1 MPSLFNAAKSSLALS
16 VLAATLAG
24 CGNKQPDAPDPNS
37 IPITYATPTQY
48 GTPFKSVPNREDA
61 VIYQVNIRAF
71 SQAGNLAGVTA
82 RLDSIKDVGV
92 NVVYLM
98 PIYPVG
104 TVKSVNSPYC
114 VKDYSAVGAEF
125 GTLADLRTLVDGA
138 HSRGLSVLLDWV
150 PNHTSYDHAWITT
163 HPTWY
168 QRDAAG
174 NILSP
179 SSNGV
184 AYSDV
189 AQLDFTNQDMRQ
201 AMIAAMKGWVYTA
214 NVDGFRCDFG
224 DNQPADFWKQ
234 ATDTLRR
241 ISTHKLLLLN
251 EGTRASNFTSGF
263 DYNFGFGFYGQL
275 KKVYGSGAAATSLD
289 ALNTSEYAGASTT
302 QQVVRYTTNHDV
314 NDSDGTPIAL
324 FGGDAG
330 AMSAFVV
337 AACYKG
343 VPFVYN
349 GQEAGMTTQIK
360 FPFTT
365 TKVRWGVRH
374 DVKLAFNQ
382 LLTAR
387 AASPALQHGTPTS
400 YSTADVC
407 AFAKSYGSDQ
417 ALVLANVR
425 NSAVQYTVPAALANS
440 TWTNALAGGT
450 VTLSGTV
457 ALPAYGYL
465 VLRK

>member
-1 MPSLFNAAKSSLALS
+1 MASLFSAAQCSLACAL
-16 VLAATLAG
+16 LATLLAG
-24 CGNKQPDAPDPNS
+24 CNNKQPSPPDPTT
-37 IPITYATPTQY
+37 IPTTYVTPAQY

-114 VKDYSAVGAEF
+114 VKDYSSVGAEF
-125 GTLADLRTLVDGA
+125 GSLADLRALVDGA
-138 HSRGLSVLLDWV
+138 HAKGLSVMLDWV
-150 PNHTSYDHAWITT
+150 PNHTSFDHPWIMA
-163 HPTWY
+163 HPDWY
-168 QRDAAG
+168 LRDAAG

-179 SSNGV
+179 PNTN
-184 AYSDV
+184 YTDV
-189 AQLDFTNQDMRQ
+189 AQLDFSNQAMRQ
-201 AMIAAMKGWVYTA
+201 ASIAAMKAWVYTA
-214 NVDGFRCDFG
+214 NVDGFRCDYA
-224 DNQPADFWKQ
+224 DTQPADFWQQ

-241 ISTHKLLLLN
+241 ISTHKLLLLD
-251 EGTRASNFTSGF
+251 EGTRSSNFTSGF
-263 DYNFGFGFYGQL
+263 DYNFGFGFYDKL
-275 KKVYGSGAAATSLD
+275 KSVYGKGAAATTLD

-314 NDSDGTPIAL
+314 NSTDGTPVAL
-324 FGGDAG
+324 YGGHAG

-337 AACYKG
+337 ASCYKG

-349 GQEAGMTTQIK
+349 GQEAGMTAPIT

-365 TKVRWGVRH
+365 IKVQWGVRH
-374 DVKLAFNQ
+374 DIKRAFNQ

-407 AFAKSYGSDQ
+407 AFTKTFGSDQ

-425 NSAVQYTVPAALANS
+425 STAVQYPVPAALANS
-440 TWTNALAGGT
+440 TWTNTLQGGTLVLGGT
-450 VTLSGTV
+450 VT
-457 ALPAYGYL
+457 LPAYGYL